1 MVFGVGIPSRRIE
14 RMNVVEFADRRGF
27 RTTAL
32 GTSVG
37 LNAFRRFGRLGR
49 NFALVPYM
57 LFYRGFFTLVSA
69 SRRVPVADFVVFP
82 NSCVKSVRMRK
93 FGNGFVLLISASVAG
108 KSFYAFAI
116 LRGLNDYFS
125 RVEVV
130 SDFFRSIGVFFGKT
144 FVPVTRF
151 VILPLV

>member
-14 RMNVVEFADRRGF
+14 LMNVFEFVDRRGF

-32 GTSVG
+32 GTGVG
-37 LNAFRRFGRLGR
+37 LNAFVLLRRLGC

-57 LFYRGFFTLVSA
+57 LFYRGFFTSVSA
-69 SRRVPVADFVVFP
+69 SRRVPVVDFVVFP
-82 NSCVKSVRMRK
+82 NFDVKSVRMRK

-108 KSFYAFAI
+108 KSFYAFVL

-130 SDFFRSIGVFFGKT
+130 SDFIRSIGVLFGKT

>member
-1 MVFGVGIPSRRIE
+1 
-14 RMNVVEFADRRGF
+14 
-27 RTTAL
+27 
-32 GTSVG
+32 
-37 LNAFRRFGRLGR
+37 
-49 NFALVPYM
+49 M
-57 LFYRGFFTLVSA
+57 LFYRGFFALVSA
-69 SRRVPVADFVVFP
+69 SRRVPVAGFVVFP
-82 NSCVKSVRMRK
+82 NSDVKSVRMRK

-130 SDFFRSIGVFFGKT
+130 SDFFRSIGMLFGKT